1 MFSRIK
7 FNSPVVLTF
16 VFVSLIS
23 LLLGLATNNASTKLF
38 FSVYRSSPINPLT
51 YIRLF
56 THVLGHIDWSHYINN
71 MLIILVVGP
80 LLEEKYGS
88 ANIVLIIIATA
99 FFSGI
104 ANMIMFPQTKLLG
117 ASGVVFAFILLS
129 SITSFDQGKIPLTFL
144 LVAVIYIGG
153 QILSAIMVQ
162 DNISNTTHIIG
173 GIIGSVFGYFI
184 NNRGNSKS
192 AWEIKYYEIYVW
204 LMLKKHI

>member
-7 FNSPVVLTF
+7 FNSPVILSF
-16 VFVSLIS
+16 VFISLIS
-23 LLLGLATNNASTKLF
+23 LLLGLVTNNASTKLF

-51 YIRLF
+51 YSRLF

-88 ANIVLIIIATA
+88 ANIVLIIITTA

-204 LMLKKHI
+204 LMLKKTI

>member
-7 FNSPVVLTF
+7 FNSPVILSF
-16 VFVSLIS
+16 VFISLIS
-23 LLLGLATNNASTKLF
+23 LLLGLVTNNASTKLF
-38 FSVYRSSPINPLT
+38 FSVNRSSPIKPLT

-99 FFSGI
+99 FLSGI
-104 ANMIMFPQTKLLG
+104 ANMIMFPQTNLLG

-192 AWEIKYYEIYVW
+192 A
-204 LMLKKHI
+204 

>member
-204 LMLKKHI
+204 LMLKKTI

>member
-7 FNSPVVLTF
+7 FNSPVILSF
-16 VFVSLIS
+16 VFISLIS
-23 LLLGLATNNASTKLF
+23 LLLGLVTNNASTKLF

-88 ANIVLIIIATA
+88 ANIVLIIITTA

-192 AWEIKYYEIYVW
+192 V
-204 LMLKKHI
+204 

>member
-7 FNSPVVLTF
+7 FNSPVILSF
-16 VFVSLIS
+16 VFISLIS
-23 LLLGLATNNASTKLF
+23 LLLGLVTNNASTKLF

-88 ANIVLIIIATA
+88 ANIVLIIITTA

-192 AWEIKYYEIYVW
+192 A
-204 LMLKKHI
+204 

>member
-80 LLEEKYGS
+80 VLEEKYGS

-204 LMLKKHI
+204 LMLKKTI

>member
-88 ANIVLIIIATA
+88 ANIVLIIIETS
-99 FFSGI
+99 FFSLI
-104 ANMIMFPQTKLLG
+104 ANIIMFPQTNLLG
-117 ASGVVFAFILLS
+117 ASGVVFDFILIS
-129 SITSFDQGKIPLTFL
+129 SIKSFYQGKIPLTFL
-144 LVAVIYIGG
+144 LFAVIYIGG

-204 LMLKKHI
+204 LMLKKTI

>member
-88 ANIVLIIIATA
+88 ANIVLIIITTA

-173 GIIGSVFGYFI
+173 GIIGSVFGYFM

-192 AWEIKYYEIYVW
+192 A
-204 LMLKKHI
+204 

>member
-7 FNSPVVLTF
+7 FNSPVILSF
-16 VFVSLIS
+16 VFISLIS
-23 LLLGLATNNASTKLF
+23 LLLGLVTNNASTKLF

-144 LVAVIYIGG
+144 LVAVI
-153 QILSAIMVQ
+153 S
-162 DNISNTTHIIG
+162 
-173 GIIGSVFGYFI
+173 
-184 NNRGNSKS
+184 
-192 AWEIKYYEIYVW
+192 
-204 LMLKKHI
+204 

>member
-7 FNSPVVLTF
+7 FNSPVILSF
-16 VFVSLIS
+16 VFISLIS
-23 LLLGLATNNASTKLF
+23 LLLGLVTNNASTKLF

-204 LMLKKHI
+204 LMLKKTI

>member
-7 FNSPVVLTF
+7 FNSPVILSL
-16 VFVSLIS
+16 VFISLIS
-23 LLLGLATNNASTKLF
+23 LLLGLVTNNASTKLF

-88 ANIVLIIIATA
+88 ANIVLIIITTA

-204 LMLKKHI
+204 LMLKKTI

>member
-7 FNSPVVLTF
+7 FNSPVILSF
-16 VFVSLIS
+16 VFISLIS
-23 LLLGLATNNASTKLF
+23 LLLGLVTNNASTKLF

-88 ANIVLIIIATA
+88 ANIVLIIITTA

-204 LMLKKHI
+204 LMLKKTI

>member
-184 NNRGNSKS
+184 NNRGNSLS
-192 AWEIKYYEIYVW
+192 A
-204 LMLKKHI
+204 

>member
-7 FNSPVVLTF
+7 FNSPVILSF
-16 VFVSLIS
+16 VFISLIS
-23 LLLGLATNNASTKLF
+23 LLLGLVTNNASTKLF

-88 ANIVLIIIATA
+88 VNIVLIIITTA

-192 AWEIKYYEIYVW
+192 A
-204 LMLKKHI
+204 

>member
-7 FNSPVVLTF
+7 FNSPVILSF
-16 VFVSLIS
+16 VFISLIS
-23 LLLGLATNNASTKLF
+23 LLLGLVTNNASTKLF

-99 FFSGI
+99 FF
-104 ANMIMFPQTKLLG
+104 F
-117 ASGVVFAFILLS
+117 
-129 SITSFDQGKIPLTFL
+129 
-144 LVAVIYIGG
+144 
-153 QILSAIMVQ
+153 
-162 DNISNTTHIIG
+162 NISRFLYKGTARLTVAG
-173 GIIGSVFGYFI
+173 V
-184 NNRGNSKS
+184 SK
-192 AWEIKYYEIYVW
+192 
-204 LMLKKHI
+204 

>member
-1 MFSRIK
+1 
-7 FNSPVVLTF
+7 
-16 VFVSLIS
+16 
-23 LLLGLATNNASTKLF
+23 
-38 FSVYRSSPINPLT
+38 
-51 YIRLF
+51 
-56 THVLGHIDWSHYINN
+56 

-104 ANMIMFPQTKLLG
+104 ANIIMFPQTKLLG
-117 ASGVVFAFILLS
+117 ANGVVFAFILLS

-162 DNISNTTHIIG
+162 DSISNTTHIIG
-173 GIIGSVFGYFI
+173 HRFPSDNGPALWRIPFR
-184 NNRGNSKS
+184 N
-192 AWEIKYYEIYVW
+192 
-204 LMLKKHI
+204 

>member
-7 FNSPVVLTF
+7 FNSPVILSF
-16 VFVSLIS
+16 VFISLIS
-23 LLLGLATNNASTKLF
+23 LLLGLVTNNASTKLF

-117 ASGVVFAFILLS
+117 ASGVVFAFISLS

-192 AWEIKYYEIYVW
+192 V
-204 LMLKKHI
+204 

>member
-7 FNSPVVLTF
+7 FNSPVILSF
-16 VFVSLIS
+16 VFISLIS
-23 LLLGLATNNASTKLF
+23 LLLGLVTNNASTKLF

-88 ANIVLIIIATA
+88 VNIVLIIITTA

-204 LMLKKHI
+204 LMLKKTI

>member
-184 NNRGNSKS
+184 NNRRSSKS
-192 AWEIKYYEIYVW
+192 A
-204 LMLKKHI
+204 

>member
-7 FNSPVVLTF
+7 FNSPVILSF
-16 VFVSLIS
+16 VFISLIS
-23 LLLGLATNNASTKLF
+23 LLLGLVTNNASTKLF
-38 FSVYRSSPINPLT
+38 FSVYRSSPINPLN
-51 YIRLF
+51 
-56 THVLGHIDWSHYINN
+56 YINN
-71 MLIILVVGP
+71 MLLILVVGP

-192 AWEIKYYEIYVW
+192 A
-204 LMLKKHI
+204 

>member
-162 DNISNTTHIIG
+162 DNISNRNHFIG

-204 LMLKKHI
+204 LMLKKTI